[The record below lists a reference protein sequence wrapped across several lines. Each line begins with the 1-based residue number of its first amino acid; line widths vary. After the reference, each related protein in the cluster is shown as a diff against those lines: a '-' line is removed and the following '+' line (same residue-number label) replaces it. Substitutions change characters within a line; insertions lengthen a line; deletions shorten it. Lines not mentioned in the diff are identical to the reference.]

1 MRLLLAFIAVTFTL
15 VGCDSSKKS
24 EKKETSKSDEVA
36 VEDGE
41 FHPSTE
47 DKALMDK
54 VQKQT
59 FEYFWSG
66 AQPNSG
72 LAAERIH
79 LDGIYPSKDKH
90 VVTTGGSGFGIMAIL
105 VGVERGYI
113 TKDQALE
120 RYIKI
125 VDFLKNADRFH
136 GAWPHWM
143 DDNTGKVKP
152 FSKYDDGGD
161 LVETAFLI
169 QGLLTVAEYYKTD
182 NSEQSKQLV
191 ADI

>member
-1 MRLLLAFIAVTFTL
+1 M
-15 VGCDSSKKS
+15 
-24 EKKETSKSDEVA
+24 
-36 VEDGE
+36 EDGE

-125 VDFLKNADRFH
+125 VDFLKE
-136 GAWPHWM
+136 M
-143 DDNTGKVKP
+143 LP
-152 FSKYDDGGD
+152 F
-161 LVETAFLI
+161 
-169 QGLLTVAEYYKTD
+169 
-182 NSEQSKQLV
+182 
-191 ADI
+191 